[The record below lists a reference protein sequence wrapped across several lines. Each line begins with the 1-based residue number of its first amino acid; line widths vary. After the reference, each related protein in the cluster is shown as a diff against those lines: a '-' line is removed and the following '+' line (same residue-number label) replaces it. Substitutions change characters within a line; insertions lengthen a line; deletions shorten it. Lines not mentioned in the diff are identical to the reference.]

1 LGTEFELQRTI
12 DGIIGTAIEIKK
24 SDALSGAI
32 TFRILGPIN
41 LTYDEITRRNGN
53 FWYWHTRWST
63 NTRSVLSHCESLI
76 IKDFECKLEIAGA
89 DDLEGDNN
97 LIYVSDETDR
107 YISKN
112 DDTTFKFIT
121 QLTKAESIE
130 KGISPGINQNAV
142 VDMTSNLPVRS
153 IYNANTGETAKP
165 EEHYVDQYYRIFSTP
180 KITMETTLHDND
192 INFEYQYESNGI
204 NKESYVL
211 GISRNLKMNTATV
224 KLKSI
229 E

>member
-1 LGTEFELQRTI
+1 MNI
-12 DGIIGTAIEIKK
+12 DGEGTAIPITAD
-24 SDALSGAI
+24 DALSGKVN
-32 TFRILGPIN
+32 FKILGPIN
-41 LTYDEITRRNGN
+41 LTYDQITRRHPTW
-53 FWYWHTRWST
+53 FRHTKWSST
-63 NTRSVLSHCESLI
+63 SKSVLSHLESII
-76 IKDFECKLEIAGA
+76 IKDFEAKIYSSGSA
-89 DDLEGDNN
+89 DDFGDND

-121 QLTKAESIE
+121 QLSKAESIE
-130 KGISPGINQNAV
+130 KGISPSVNQNAV
-142 VDMTSNLPVRS
+142 VDMTSNLPLRA
-153 IYNANTGETAKP
+153 IYNANTATTAKP

-211 GISRNLKMNTATV
+211 GISRNLKMNTVTV